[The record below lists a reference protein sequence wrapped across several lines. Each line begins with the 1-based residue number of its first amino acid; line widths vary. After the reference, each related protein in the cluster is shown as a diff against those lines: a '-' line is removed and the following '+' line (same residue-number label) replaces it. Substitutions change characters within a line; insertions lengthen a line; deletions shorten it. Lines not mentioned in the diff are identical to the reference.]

1 MSSKHKL
8 LAKNRKV
15 AKSIEIDGVKVDII
29 KPTMGDRLLLIEQAR
44 QAGDMN
50 EKNEPTGE
58 RGGARLLARIAVCVI
73 HDAETKRPMFSVS
86 DVDDLLHESWLE
98 EFAADLSGVFNVSAE
113 MMRGK

>member
-1 MSSKHKL
+1 MSNKHKL

-15 AKSIEIDGVKVDII
+15 AKTIEIDGVKVDII
-29 KPTMGDRLLLIEQAR
+29 KPTMGDRLSLIEQAR

-73 HDAETKRPMFSVS
+73 HDSETKHPMFSVN
-86 DVDDLLHESWLE
+86 DVDELLHESWLE
-98 EFAADLSGVFNVSAE
+98 EFAADLSEVFNVSAE
-113 MMRGK
+113 KMRGK